1 LDGTC
6 WTKNGIKNEG
16 CVVWEMKEY
25 GRFGMWKVRSVEK
38 EERDNSEVWKM
49 GRVENEE
56 CGKSATS
63 GKCAVRKML
72 SIENK
77 PYF

>member
-1 LDGTC
+1 M
-6 WTKNGIKNEG
+6 
-16 CVVWEMKEY
+16 VWEMKEY
-25 GRFGMWKVRSVEK
+25 GRFGMWKVSSVEK

-56 CGKSATS
+56 CGKSAAS